1 MYQQL
6 FSMEKVEKQ
15 TQEFLSKSILNSE
28 SQNASWGE
36 TKKSFP
42 TSNAMAE
49 QEKLFFLGFKEINK
63 KK

>member
-42 TSNAMAE
+42 TANAMAE
-49 QEKLFFLGFKEINK
+49 QEKLFSRF
-63 KK
+63 